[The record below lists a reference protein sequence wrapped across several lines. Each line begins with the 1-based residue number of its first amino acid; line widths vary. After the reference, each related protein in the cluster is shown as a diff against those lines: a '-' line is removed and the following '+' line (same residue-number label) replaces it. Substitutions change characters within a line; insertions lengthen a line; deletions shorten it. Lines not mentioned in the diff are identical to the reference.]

1 MVKATSLKD
10 VDQQEVVKHIAQFL
24 KKSGKVKVPEWSD
37 LVKLG
42 TFKQLAPIDPD
53 WYFIRTAS
61 IARRLYVRSPVGE
74 AFLLYLLPI

>member
-37 LVKLG
+37 LVKLV
-42 TFKQLAPIDPD
+42 TLKQLAPIDPD
-53 WYFIRTAS
+53 W
-61 IARRLYVRSPVGE
+61 
-74 AFLLYLLPI
+74 